1 MRNNR
6 YILFIFIFLFVLFR
20 NNLVML
26 INNFGRLFIS
36 YDDSLEINFLESEY
50 SKLRDEYNSLIDFK
64 SNIVIN
70 DGYVISNVYKNNYG
84 FDKLII
90 NGNSYKLNDEVL
102 SSDGLIGVISNIV
115 GNYSEITYIYD
126 LNIPVRINNSVG
138 KIVGKDSDNNLI
150 VREIDNVFLN
160 DFVYSINGSYI
171 GRVIDIVNEDLGNMV
186 IVSTFDVSNINYV
199 LVRDC

>member
-6 YILFIFIFLFVLFR
+6 YILFIFIFLFVLLR

-36 YDDSLEINFLESEY
+36 YDDSLEINFLRSEY
-50 SKLRDEYNSLIDFK
+50 SKLRDEYDNLIDFK

-115 GNYSEITYIYD
+115 GNYSEITYVYD
-126 LNIPVRINNSVG
+126 LNIPVKINNSVG
-138 KIVGKDSDNNLI
+138 KIVDKDSDNNLI

-171 GRVIDIVNEDLGNMV
+171 GRVIDIVNEDLGDMV
-186 IVSTFDVSNINYV
+186 IVSTVDVSNINYV